1 MDVSNQ
7 RTSALDALQASKA
20 QSFERLAESGDPV
33 VAAEQFESLFA
44 SMLVKEMRST
54 VEGGFFGDGP
64 GADTYAQWFDTEMGR
79 ALAEDGGLGLADVLR
94 RQLGVEQAAL
104 AAADDADAAPSEP
117 VALGEADTP
126 LVPPAAADPVT
137 LGRIAELQIPKAG
150 APLAPAPAQVST
162 PEVR

>member
-1 MDVSNQ
+1 MNISNQ
-7 RTSALDALQASKA
+7 QTSALDALQASKA
-20 QSFERLAESGDPV
+20 EGFERLASSGDPV
-33 VAAEQFESLFA
+33 VAAEEFESLFA

-104 AAADDADAAPSEP
+104 AAADDAESSEAEP
-117 VALGEADTP
+117 VALSQADTP
-126 LVPPAAADPVT
+126 LTPPAAADPVT

-150 APLAPAPAQVST
+150 MPVTPAQPQVST